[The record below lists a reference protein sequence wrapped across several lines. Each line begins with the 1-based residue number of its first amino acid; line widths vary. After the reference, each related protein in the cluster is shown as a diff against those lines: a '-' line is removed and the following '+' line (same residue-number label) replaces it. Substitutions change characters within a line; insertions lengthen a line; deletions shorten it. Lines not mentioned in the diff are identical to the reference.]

1 MRFIGFYL
9 LFTLLSC
16 SCAYARQDSLK
27 TRSTSDTISNFPAV
41 FYAPLDDSLATT
53 NHEQFMADSIAMF
66 YLIPDPSRED
76 QFISNLYKYNL
87 TGINDPFYGSIK
99 QREAFGTGKVR
110 PAGERWVIVVIVC
123 LVIYTA
129 LLNVFLGK
137 DIKNVLQ
144 SFYSNHALS
153 MSDREGSLIN
163 SQAFIGLFLLFCLSL
178 GLVLY
183 QLTVYYNVYYR
194 ISGFRLF
201 ISLSV
206 LISVLFAFKFVL
218 LKLLGIIFDFNQLVS
233 DYISILNLTYF
244 NIAFILLGGTTCLG
258 LLSSRFIP
266 VSLTVTLIIIVIIF
280 IWQYLRNSLNIISNL
295 RFHKFYL
302 FIYLC
307 ALEFC
312 PILILIKALDI

>member
-1 MRFIGFYL
+1 VGYCSNRLPGYL
-9 LFTLLSC
+9 YC
-16 SCAYARQDSLK
+16 
-27 TRSTSDTISNFPAV
+27 
-41 FYAPLDDSLATT
+41 
-53 NHEQFMADSIAMF
+53 IA
-66 YLIPDPSRED
+66 E
-76 QFISNLYKYNL
+76 
-87 TGINDPFYGSIK
+87 
-99 QREAFGTGKVR
+99 
-110 PAGERWVIVVIVC
+110 C
-123 LVIYTA
+123 
-129 LLNVFLGK
+129 FLGK

-153 MSDREGSLIN
+153 MSDREGNLIN
-163 SQAFIGLFLLFCLSL
+163 SQAFIGLFLLFCLSV

-206 LISVLFAFKFVL
+206 LISVLFTFKFLL